1 MIFRISM
8 KTSNTSNGKLICGFT
23 LIELLLVLV
32 LMAISVATIAPR
44 VGESVSGWQ
53 VREIS
58 KNMLATIRL
67 AQQLALTRQEIIF
80 FALDTASTSFTIKK
94 ASHTA
99 GSRGTSNNSLV
110 PRQFL
115 GKGAKIVQLEGFQE
129 FGSEKILVFWPDGR
143 TEKAHVIVTTEK
155 DSKIAQW
162 HIFVENDGSA
172 VLQEVFNK

>member
-1 MIFRISM
+1 MIFQISM
-8 KTSNTSNGKLICGFT
+8 KTSNTSHGKLICGFT

-32 LMAISVATIAPR
+32 LMAISVATIVPR
-44 VGESVSGWQ
+44 IGESVYGWQ

-58 KNMLATIRL
+58 KNMLATIKL

-80 FALDTASTSFTIKK
+80 FALDTDSTSFTIKK

-99 GSRGTSNNSLV
+99 SSRGTSNESLV

-115 GKGAKIVQLEGFQE
+115 GKGVKIVQLEGFQE
-129 FGSEKILVFWPDGR
+129 IDNEKILVFWPDGR
-143 TEKAHVIVTTEK
+143 TEKAHVILTAEK
-155 DSKIAQW
+155 DSKTTQW